1 MVSHPIL
8 RKEGICYAS
17 QWEPVCFYKQNGNNS
32 ENIESRC
39 AFERSEPYI
48 AHLASLGVNQVWTR
62 FFKGYG
68 LAFEDAEQQKMREL
82 IERCHRHGIRVFAYC
97 TFGTLALD
105 PLLSEEPGAA
115 DWVAKPDVFAHA
127 SYTAYQCF
135 RARVDYTS
143 EEWVAYMR
151 RVVDKAI
158 DMGVDGI
165 HFDNAEMS
173 IGFEACRCERC
184 TRLFRKYLAKRYGE
198 RTAAT
203 RRAGMAR
210 YGTNRFDHVEPP
222 WFTLGQH
229 PVNQRKLTVPLQ
241 QDWVEF
247 RCECFT
253 GALRRLTDHVRSRGR
268 MVEANLGKNENINNP
283 YYRGLDYERV
293 FPLVDL
299 AFHENF
305 DRPGFNRHGSPVC
318 AIRSFKVADAF
329 RLPLMMYAKNP
340 LELMESFALNPGA
353 CGLAWP
359 NQTPERTRQFGFI
372 HRWRHYNTQS
382 TSLARVAVLRHQLS
396 LSFDSYYAAQMA
408 SDIEQVLQEDHV
420 PFDILAASQLDRLSR
435 YAVLVI
441 PGMRWMRDGEGAAIS
456 KWVKAGGRLFLVGEV
471 GIRNEWN
478 QVRSAVKRIRTVKDY
493 GHADQTR
500 PIFSA
505 LVRRPFHAPFV
516 VKAGKGQVAFLP
528 ALEHVATPGT
538 DLAEWRIERDHL
550 NVPRNAEAV
559 RKVLTDLLSGEEAL
573 RVEAPNSV
581 VIEFRRREDTGE
593 GVLHLLN
600 LGWERQQAA
609 KARVFF
615 RWPGEVGRVTVM
627 RWESDAPVKLP
638 VRREGA
644 FHVCEV
650 EEIREHAMLV
660 IPAARKKAGAGPGV
674 IQRKRQGVS

>member
-1 MVSHPIL
+1 MVSNSIL
-8 RKEGICYAS
+8 RKEGICYDS
-17 QWEPVCFYKQNGNNS
+17 QWEPVYFYKQNGNNS

-39 AFERSEPYI
+39 EFERSEQYI
-48 AHLASLGVNQVWTR
+48 AHLASIGVNQVWTR

-68 LAFEDAEQQKMREL
+68 LAFEDAEQQKMSEL
-82 IERCHRHGIRVFAYC
+82 VERCHRHGIRVFAYC

-115 DWVAKPDVFAHA
+115 DWVAKPDIFTHA
-127 SYTAYQCF
+127 AYAGYQCF

-143 EEWVAYMR
+143 EEWVAYMK

-173 IGFEACRCERC
+173 IGLEACRCERC
-184 TRLFRKYLAKRYGE
+184 TRLFRDYLAQRYGE

-210 YGTNRFDHVEPP
+210 YGTNRFTNVEPP

-229 PVNQRKLTVPLQ
+229 PVNQRRLTVPLQ
-241 QDWVEF
+241 QDWAEF

-329 RLPLMMYAKNP
+329 RLPLMIYAKNP

-353 CGLAWP
+353 CGMAWP
-359 NQTPERTRQFGFI
+359 TQTPERTRQFRFI
-372 HRWRHYNTQS
+372 HRWRHYNTKS

-396 LSFDSYYAAQMA
+396 MSFDSYYAAQMA
-408 SDIEQVLQEDHV
+408 SDIEQILQEDHV
-420 PFDILAASQLDRLSR
+420 PFDILAASQLDRLSQ
-435 YAVLVI
+435 YDVLVI
-441 PGMRWMRDGEGAAIS
+441 PGMRWMRDSEGAAIS

-478 QVRSAVKRIRTVKDY
+478 QVRSAVKTIRTVKDY
-493 GHADQTR
+493 GRAEAIR
-500 PIFSA
+500 PIFST
-505 LVRRPFHAPFV
+505 LVRRPFQAPFSI
-516 VKAGKGQVAFLP
+516 KAGKGRVAFLP
-528 ALEHVATPGT
+528 TLDHVATAGT
-538 DLAEWRIERDHL
+538 DLADWRIERDHL
-550 NVPRNAEAV
+550 NVPRNAGEV
-559 RKVLTDLLSGEEAL
+559 RKVLSELLAGKELL

-581 VIEFRRREDTGE
+581 VVEFRRREDTGE

-609 KARVFF
+609 KARVIF
-615 RWPGEVGRVTVM
+615 RWPGNVKRVTVM
-627 RWESDAPVKLP
+627 RWEADAPVKLP
-638 VRREGA
+638 VSREGV

-650 EEIREHAMLV
+650 DEIREHAMLV
-660 IPAARKKAGAGPGV
+660 IPAVRKA
-674 IQRKRQGVS
+674 